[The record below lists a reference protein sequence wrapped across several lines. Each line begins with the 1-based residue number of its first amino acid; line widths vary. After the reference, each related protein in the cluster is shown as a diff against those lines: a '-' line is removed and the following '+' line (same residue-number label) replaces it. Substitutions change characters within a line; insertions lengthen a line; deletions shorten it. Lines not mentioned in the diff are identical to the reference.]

1 MGKLKI
7 IKPPAL
13 HRGDVIGIIAPA
25 SPVTSDEKIEKG
37 VIYLEQLGYK
47 VKLGKHVRATHG
59 YLAGTDSNRAHDIND
74 MFKDKQVK
82 AIFSLRGGYGT
93 PRLLPLINYK
103 LIKQNPKIFVGYS
116 DITALQLAIFKK
128 TNLVTFSGP
137 MVSVEMWNK
146 IDPATEGIFWTM
158 LLSTKKFGVLHNA
171 TFTQTTPLRRGRET
185 GILLGGNLT
194 LIASILGSQYIPSF
208 KDSILFL
215 EEVDEQ
221 NYRFDRLLNQLALSK
236 ILGQA
241 KGIVIGQLTDIV
253 QKDPTQPFLTVEEIL
268 AEYFG
273 KMKKP
278 ILTNFPYG
286 HIPKK
291 FTLPFGISVRV
302 DAGKNQIELLEGAVS

>member
-47 VKLGKHVRATHG
+47 VKLGKYVRATHG

-103 LIKQNPKIFVGYS
+103 LIKQNPKILVGYS

-236 ILGQA
+236 ILEQA

-278 ILTNFPYG
+278 ILTNFSYG

>member
-37 VIYLEQLGYK
+37 VNYLEQLGYK

-103 LIKQNPKIFVGYS
+103 LIKQNPKILVGYS

-236 ILGQA
+236 ILEQA